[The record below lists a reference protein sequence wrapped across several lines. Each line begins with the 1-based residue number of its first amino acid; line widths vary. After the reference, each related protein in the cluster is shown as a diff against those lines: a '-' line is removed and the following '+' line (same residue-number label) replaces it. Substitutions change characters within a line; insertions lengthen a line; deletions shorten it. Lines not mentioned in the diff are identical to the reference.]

1 MIHVPEVR
9 DLVRREVIKHERRRH
24 DEAPGEIQLP
34 RRRARPP
41 PAGGVAQGDF
51 ADPDAKMSGVAR
63 DGGLEI
69 AARLAHQKIVDPPRD
84 ETGLG
89 VHAKQRLGAR
99 PKGVLHGLDP
109 DNAPLSGSMVDPV
122 RNAAQ
127 RQQCAGLEVERLRR
141 PAQPGAYPGRLPFG
155 KAFCVDEF
163 CARRNRQHEIL
174 RRVAKSQDKAAR
186 GGGAFEFDPIGLARV
201 RNVEMRDLGN
211 AGRALSYQA
220 GQITRH
226 WIWGAISFPE
236 GNFIRAHALCPP
248 FWFSFAR

>member
-1 MIHVPEVR
+1 
-9 DLVRREVIKHERRRH
+9 
-24 DEAPGEIQLP
+24 
-34 RRRARPP
+34 
-41 PAGGVAQGDF
+41 
-51 ADPDAKMSGVAR
+51 
-63 DGGLEI
+63 
-69 AARLAHQKIVDPPRD
+69 
-84 ETGLG
+84 
-89 VHAKQRLGAR
+89 
-99 PKGVLHGLDP
+99 
-109 DNAPLSGSMVDPV
+109 MVDPV

-186 GGGAFEFDPIGLARV
+186 RGGAFEFDPIGLARV

-220 GQITRH
+220 RQITRH